1 MRPYMTNRKPARSF
15 RSRFAVF
22 ALGAV
27 LAMPLAGA
35 VAEESSDTTTTTTT
49 TTTADAGF
57 DAQFDAF
64 EALPPAPVV
73 EADAVD
79 ITAIQPPV
87 EAEQPAP
94 SPPVPTTNT
103 RSLGS
108 GVASYYG
115 AKFHGRRTASGARFD
130 MNAMT
135 AAHKTLPFGTRVL
148 VTNPR
153 NGKSVTVTINDRGPY
168 AHGRTIDL
176 SKAAA
181 TEIGLI
187 QRGHGTVELAMIS

>member
-1 MRPYMTNRKPARSF
+1 MRPYMTTRKPARSF

-22 ALGAV
+22 ALGAA

-35 VAEESSDTTTTTTT
+35 VAEESSDTITTT
-49 TTTADAGF
+49 DAGF

-79 ITAIQPPV
+79 ITAFQPPV

-181 TEIGLI
+181 TEIGII
-187 QRGHGTVELAMIS
+187 QRGHGTVELAVIS